1 MGGEYEGARNMTY
14 PSKNTN
20 DNLEGYVIFRA
31 PSYPPPT
38 LCYEPVNLQKHKL
51 QYIWV
56 QMVPP
61 PKKNQK
67 VIYNIYINTFQ
78 GD

>member
-1 MGGEYEGARNMTY
+1 MPGAGMYGLKSPPPR
-14 PSKNTN
+14 
-20 DNLEGYVIFRA
+20 GRFRA
-31 PSYPPPT
+31 PSYPYPT

-61 PKKNQK
+61 PQKNQK

>member
-1 MGGEYEGARNMTY
+1 MPGAGMYGLKSPPPR
-14 PSKNTN
+14 
-20 DNLEGYVIFRA
+20 GRFRA
-31 PSYPPPT
+31 PSYPYPT

-61 PKKNQK
+61 PKKIK
-67 VIYNIYINTFQ
+67 K
-78 GD
+78 